1 MKAKYIFL
9 YAAVAVAFAAVSL
22 WVIFS
27 GGKSAKAIR
36 TKFRLGGIMLT
47 LAGMMSNTGCS
58 VSCYEP
64 VDPTCYDP
72 AVLDMVSI
80 VPVHDSGEV
89 LHVGDMLCVTVE
101 FPSCSR
107 YSYKISTVEELPS
120 DIQEG
125 LLELDENCQAVIA
138 IAETQ
143 YRGGI
148 RIGIYTNPD
157 GAEPAMVWASEFT
170 LR

>member
-47 LAGMMSNTGCS
+47 LAGMMSMTGCT
-58 VSCYEP
+58 VSCYDP
-64 VDPTCYDP
+64 TPTCYDTVP
-72 AVLDMVSI
+72 SDMVSI
-80 VPVHDSGEV
+80 IPVQDNGNV

-125 LLELDENCQAVIA
+125 LLELDENNQAVIA
-138 IAETQ
+138 IAETE

-148 RIGIYTNPD
+148 SIGVFANPED
-157 GAEPAMVWASEFT
+157 SEPYMVWALEFT
-170 LR
+170 LQ